1 MANRAQKREGRL
13 VIVSNRLPVVL
24 HKRGGRWSAETGSG
38 GLVTALLPVLRD
50 RGGLWIGWPGLTDQ
64 QAGSG
69 FEEVLGEA
77 SRTAGYQL
85 VPVLL
90 SEEEREGFYLGF
102 SNEIVWPLFHDL
114 QVLCNFD
121 PGYWRIYRQVND
133 KFAEVL
139 AAHCRNEDY
148 IWVHDYHL
156 MTVSERLR
164 ERGIEGSFAFFL
176 HTPFP
181 PLDIFLKL
189 PWRVQVLRGLLNYSL
204 IGLQTLRD
212 RRNFLQCVENLVTD
226 AAVEGDGEVVDIR
239 LSGRNVRVGVFPI
252 SIDFD
257 DFAKR
262 AKHGQ
267 VEKRV
272 KVIREDNPGRKIILG
287 VDRLDYTKGIPYR
300 LRGFQNALERFPDLH
315 SKVSFVQV
323 IVPSRENIPKYSELK
338 TEIDQLVG
346 EINGKYTQSGWVPVL
361 YLFRSLN
368 QTELLAYY
376 RASEIALI
384 TPLKD
389 GMNLVAKEYCA
400 STIDENGVLILSEF
414 AGAAGQM
421 KADALLVNPYD
432 IEGVAD
438 AIHQAFAME
447 ADEKRRRM
455 RNLRKG
461 IQEQNIYAWVD
472 GMLRAAISKE
482 LNSFPVLQDYLP
494 QIEI

>member
-1 MANRAQKREGRL
+1 MANRAGKREGRL
-13 VIVSNRLPVVL
+13 VIVSNRLPMVL
-24 HKRGGRWSAETGSG
+24 RKRGGKWNVESGSG

-50 RGGLWIGWPGLTDQ
+50 RGGLWIGWPGLTEQ
-64 QAGSG
+64 QAGPG
-69 FEEVLGEA
+69 FEDILAEA
-77 SRTAGYQL
+77 GQSAGYQL

-90 SEEEREGFYLGF
+90 SEQERDGFYLGF

-121 PGYWRIYRQVND
+121 PGYWRTYRQVNE

-139 AAHCRNEDY
+139 AAHCRNEDC

-164 ERGIEGSFAFFL
+164 ERGIEGSIVFFL

-189 PWRVQVLRGLLNYSL
+189 PWRVQILRGLLNYSL
-204 IGLQTLRD
+204 VGLQTLRD

-226 AAVEGDGEVVDIR
+226 ATVEGDGEVVTVR
-239 LSGRNVRVGVFPI
+239 LSEREVRVGVFPI

-262 AKHGQ
+262 ASHSD
-267 VEKRV
+267 VEKRL
-272 KVIREDNPGRKIILG
+272 KAIREDIPGRKIILG

-300 LRGFQNALERFPDLH
+300 LRSFQNALERFPDLH
-315 SKVSFVQV
+315 KAVSFVQI

-346 EINGKYTQSGWVPVL
+346 EINGKYTQRGWVPVL
-361 YLFRSLN
+361 YLFRSLT

-421 KADALLVNPYD
+421 KDDALLVNPYD

-438 AIHQAFAME
+438 AIHQAYTMDAR
-447 ADEKRRRM
+447 EKRRRM
-455 RNLRKG
+455 RNLRQGVK
-461 IQEQNIYAWVD
+461 EQNIYAWVD
-472 GMLRAAISKE
+472 GMLRAAISQE
-482 LNSFPVLQDYLP
+482 LKSFPVLQDYLP
-494 QIEI
+494 QFEV